1 APGEGKERERELM
14 VGRQRQSIRNTK
26 DDKDRISE
34 LPIHVFLRILEF
46 MNTRDAVRLCALS
59 KSWKD
64 FWKRLTTLSFDSWES
79 SIVNFE
85 KFVSEVLSGRDG
97 SIPLLNLEII
107 LRTDLEQ
114 LDDILK
120 YAVSHNIQQLKIF
133 LFVNHRFHFVF
144 PSSIFSCQTLTFLRL
159 SPSFWGPI
167 WELRKPLQLPALES
181 LHLEN
186 VCFTASCDDCAEP
199 FSSCISLKSLILGD
213 CSLHKNAQVLCINN
227 SNLNR
232 VSLCLSSVDAYKIVF
247 STPNLCSLT
256 IKNVDCHHQL
266 FSTCSLSFLEV
277 DVNAYV
283 DPYSPFF
290 VSLLQVL
297 VNIKKITLSW
307 STLRMMQEV
316 LPYWDSVGTRPP
328 CFARLESLKLKIDPS
343 SKISD
348 EKVNWVVKCLLQNS
362 PLLRVDII
370 KC

>member
-1 APGEGKERERELM
+1 M
-14 VGRQRQSIRNTK
+14 YI
-26 DDKDRISE
+26 
-34 LPIHVFLRILEF
+34 
-46 MNTRDAVRLCALS
+46 M
-59 KSWKD
+59 
-64 FWKRLTTLSFDSWES
+64 
-79 SIVNFE
+79 
-85 KFVSEVLSGRDG
+85 
-97 SIPLLNLEII
+97 
-107 LRTDLEQ
+107 
-114 LDDILK
+114 
-120 YAVSHNIQQLKIF
+120 
-133 LFVNHRFHFVF
+133 F

-316 LPYWDSVGTRPP
+316 S
-328 CFARLESLKLKIDPS
+328 
-343 SKISD
+343 
-348 EKVNWVVKCLLQNS
+348 
-362 PLLRVDII
+362 
-370 KC
+370 